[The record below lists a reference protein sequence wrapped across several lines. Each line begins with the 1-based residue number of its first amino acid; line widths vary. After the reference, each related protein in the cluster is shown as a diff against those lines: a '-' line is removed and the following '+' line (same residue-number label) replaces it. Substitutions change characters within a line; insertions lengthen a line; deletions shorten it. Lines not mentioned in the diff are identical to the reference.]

1 MLRRRAQR
9 ERANVSRDC
18 QLGKS
23 MGHKLHCMMCGREKF
38 DPETVP
44 EQEFYLCWDCA
55 KFWFADYL
63 RRLKARFFALLPW
76 NRR

>member
-1 MLRRRAQR
+1 
-9 ERANVSRDC
+9 
-18 QLGKS
+18 

-38 DPETVP
+38 DPEALP